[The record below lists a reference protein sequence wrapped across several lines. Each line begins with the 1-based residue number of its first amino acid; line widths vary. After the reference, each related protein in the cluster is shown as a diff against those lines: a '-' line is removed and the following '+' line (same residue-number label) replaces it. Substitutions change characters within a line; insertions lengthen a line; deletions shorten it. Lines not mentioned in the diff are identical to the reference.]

1 MPGMTALPGVIVI
14 GMPALTLLLEA
25 PAEIV
30 LHLRVLSITRI
41 SRSTHNVAD
50 VVTCNH
56 YTKPLFVQSTCSKP
70 TRGNQEQKAQEDAHS
85 TEGSATPA
93 PALSTSIKQTCSCSA
108 SI

>member
-30 LHLRVLSITRI
+30 LHLRVLGITRI

-56 YTKPLFVQSTCSKP
+56 TQNHY
-70 TRGNQEQKAQEDAHS
+70 
-85 TEGSATPA
+85 
-93 PALSTSIKQTCSCSA
+93 SCSRLA
-108 SI
+108 TSLPAAIRSKRHKKMLIVPRG

>member
-70 TRGNQEQKAQEDAHS
+70 TRGNQEQKAREDAHS
-85 TEGSATPA
+85 TEGLATPA
-93 PALSTSIKQTCSCSA
+93 LLTSIKYICSCSA